1 MLRISEKWVLVP
13 KGNTTQLLLRLKN
26 IAEERWKEYKSQ
38 KTQNATFRQDIVIA
52 IRNS

>member
-26 IAEERWKEYKSQ
+26 IAEDGKSIKVRKHKMPPLG
-38 KTQNATFRQDIVIA
+38 KT
-52 IRNS
+52 